1 MSSFYDDASLV
12 VIPSG
17 YKTSKVY
24 AEKPTDGSGDLAFTR
39 TGDTATRVN
48 SAGLIEKVRTNLL
61 LRSQEFDNAYWLK
74 EVGGLA
80 SAPVVTA
87 NAELAPDGT
96 MTAERI
102 VFNLNGSTLSVA
114 ISQIASAAITITA
127 QENTGSVYLK
137 TTDGTSKVFT
147 MVNPDGGEKTIT
159 VTGTYQRFTN
169 TSSGASAG
177 GFRFRLRGSE
187 GTADSASIAAWGAQF
202 ESGVATDYIPTTT
215 AAVSVGPVA
224 NVPRLDYL
232 GSTCPR
238 LLLEPQRTN
247 ALIQADTI
255 SVSNWAYA
263 QCTLTSNVT
272 GLDGYSSG
280 RRITNGVT
288 ATDPYVEQSITT
300 SVNTFTFSAFVKQ
313 GTAAQAWLY
322 PVHVGMGGD
331 TSYAQFTFAT
341 KTFVNIGNIATSGYQ
356 EYANGWYRIFCS
368 VVVTGAVSSLRM
380 RFSNGQVANVYNDW
394 AFPQVEIGTY
404 ATSYIPTLAAS
415 ATRGA
420 DACSKTGISSLI
432 GQTEGVVFVEAA
444 NLFLSGSRTIALLYT
459 SGSAFYQVYINASNQ
474 FRVDVNGSFLFLG
487 GSIAANTN
495 YKIAFAYKSGEYALY
510 INGAQIATS
519 ASTTMPSS
527 LTAYYLGNSIGSEQS
542 GAFSQALL
550 FKTRLTNAELAELTT
565 L

>member
-1 MSSFYDDASLV
+1 MSQYYDKASLV
-12 VIPSG
+12 VVPSG
-17 YKTSKVY
+17 YKAGTVY
-24 AEKPTDGSGDLAFTR
+24 AQKPLTTDGQLAFTR

-48 SAGLIEKVRTNLL
+48 SAGLIV
-61 LRSQEFDNAYWLK
+61 
-74 EVGGLA
+74 
-80 SAPVVTA
+80 PV
-87 NAELAPDGT
+87 L
-96 MTAERI
+96 
-102 VFNLNGSTLSVA
+102 
-114 ISQIASAAITITA
+114 
-127 QENTGSVYLK
+127 
-137 TTDGTSKVFT
+137 
-147 MVNPDGGEKTIT
+147 
-159 VTGTYQRFTN
+159 
-169 TSSGASAG
+169 
-177 GFRFRLRGSE
+177 
-187 GTADSASIAAWGAQF
+187 
-202 ESGVATDYIPTTT
+202 
-215 AAVSVGPVA
+215 A

-247 ALIQADTI
+247 SVLFSEQFTNAAWADAGGT
-255 SVSNWAYA
+255 
-263 QCTLTSNVT
+263 
-272 GLDGYSSG
+272 
-280 RRITNGVT
+280 VT
-288 ATDPYVEQSITT
+288 A
-300 SVNTFTFSAFVKQ
+300 NTAIS
-313 GTAAQAWLY
+313 
-322 PVHVGMGGD
+322 P
-331 TSYAQFTFAT
+331 
-341 KTFVNIGNIATSGYQ
+341 SGYQ
-356 EYANGWYRIFCS
+356 DADTLTGARYQGGGAANQYTLSCFAKKVNGDGKFVLRVDVPTLNFAQFNLNNGTIDSTSAGYTSTITSVGNGWYRCTLTTPVSTTISNFVLVS
-368 VVVTGAVSSLRM
+368 ATGAS
-380 RFSNGQVANVYNDW
+380 FSTYVWGAQS
-394 AFPQVEIGTY
+394 EIGAY

-444 NLFLSGSRTIALLYT
+444 NLFPSGSRTIALLYT

>member
-48 SAGLIEKVRTNLL
+48 SAGLIEKVRTQLL
-61 LRSQEFDNAYWLK
+61 NQTAFSNAYWTKRGFTLN
-74 EVGGLA
+74 
-80 SAPVVTA
+80 SSTA
-87 NAELAPDGT
+87 TAPDGT
-96 MTAERI
+96 ATATQVTENNTDANPAVAVI
-102 VFNLNGSTLSVA
+102 TAPIYTNPTNFSVWIKASTATTINLSTQGALAGGSISVTTSWQKFS
-114 ISQIASAAITITA
+114 ISQTFAIAFGPHI
-127 QENTGSVYLK
+127 
-137 TTDGTSKVFT
+137 
-147 MVNPDGGEKTIT
+147 
-159 VTGTYQRFTN
+159 
-169 TSSGASAG
+169 G
-177 GFRFRLRGSE
+177 GFS
-187 GTADSASIAAWGAQF
+187 SIAQG
-202 ESGVATDYIPTTT
+202 SGLVLYLWQPMWEFGDVATDYFANSTGSPL
-215 AAVSVGPVA
+215 SVGPVA

-238 LLLEPQRTN
+238 LILEGQR
-247 ALIQADTI
+247 
-255 SVSNWAYA
+255 
-263 QCTLTSNVT
+263 SNVVTYSEQINNAAWSKLNVTVSANQAVSPDGTTSADLVYPTTT
-272 GLDGYSSG
+272 GTDRLIEQVVSATIAQTWTSSFFVKASG
-280 RRITNGVT
+280 FSWVLVYAPNLGACWFNASTGVFGTIAAGVT
-288 ATDPYVEQSITT
+288 ATVLGQ
-300 SVNTFTFSAFVKQ
+300 VNGYWRISFTGTIASANAYF
-313 GTAAQAWLY
+313 
-322 PVHVGMGGD
+322 
-331 TSYAQFTFAT
+331 YAGPAD
-341 KTFVNIGNIATSGYQ
+341 
-356 EYANGWYRIFCS
+356 ANGTTTATTNGTNGLLFWGCQLEQ
-368 VVVTGAVSSLRM
+368 GAYSTSL
-380 RFSNGQVANVYNDW
+380 
-394 AFPQVEIGTY
+394 
-404 ATSYIPTLAAS
+404 IPTLAAS

-550 FKTRLTNAELAELTT
+550 FKTRLTNAELAQLTT